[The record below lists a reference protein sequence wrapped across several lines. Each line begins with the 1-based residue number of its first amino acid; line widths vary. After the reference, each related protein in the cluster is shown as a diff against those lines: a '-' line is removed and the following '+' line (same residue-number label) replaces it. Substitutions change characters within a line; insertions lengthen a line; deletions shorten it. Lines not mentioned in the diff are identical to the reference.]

1 MTASE
6 SVGLS
11 GSGAK
16 TDMLLTTL
24 HIRTQ
29 VEELYRY
36 LFTKEQQQNIIIYTI
51 KLVFK
56 EPNTCA
62 LLLQVSCSSLV
73 PN

>member
-1 MTASE
+1 MRASE

-11 GSGAK
+11 GSGTK
-16 TDMLLTTL
+16 TDLLLTTL

-36 LFTKEQQQNIIIYTI
+36 LFTKEQQQNIIIYTV

-56 EPNTCA
+56 
-62 LLLQVSCSSLV
+62 
-73 PN
+73 